1 MMTSSVHQQK
11 AASSS
16 QCLVYYIQCLVYNS
30 LVNYKS
36 LVYYIHTM
44 PGLLHTQCLVYYR
57 VWSTTS
63 LVYYIHAMP
72 GLLHMQCLVYYT
84 IWPTTQKIC
93 TESGLLQ
100 TYNAWSTTFAVSGLL
115 QSLVN
120 YSYTDSGLLHIHT
133 ESGLLCIQSGLLH
146 IHSVVCY
153 NLHTCIIQSLQ
164 ADNNGFLQS
173 QGNKLKGHII
183 QSLQTDL

>member
-1 MMTSSVHQQK
+1 MCFGLNWPITDMMTSSVHQQK

-63 LVYYIHAMP
+63 LVYYIDAMP

-84 IWPTTQKIC
+84 VWPTTQKIC
-93 TESGLLQ
+93 TVWSATDIQCLV
-100 TYNAWSTTFAVSGLL
+100 YYICSVWSTTEF
-115 QSLVN
+115 
-120 YSYTDSGLLHIHT
+120 
-133 ESGLLCIQSGLLH
+133 
-146 IHSVVCY
+146 
-153 NLHTCIIQSLQ
+153 
-164 ADNNGFLQS
+164 S
-173 QGNKLKGHII
+173 QL
-183 QSLQTDL
+183 